1 MIVQVIN
8 ESLNMLP
15 AYETPQSAGM
25 DVRCT
30 EHIVMNPGER
40 VLAKTGLYVE
50 IPAGFEIQVR
60 PRSGLALK
68 HGVTVLNT
76 PGTIDADYRGEIG
89 VILMNHSSTVVEFAK
104 GDRIAQ
110 LILARVERIE
120 WQITESLSGT
130 KRGQHGFGS
139 TGK

>member
-1 MIVQVIN
+1 
-8 ESLNMLP
+8 
-15 AYETPQSAGM
+15 
-25 DVRCT
+25 
-30 EHIVMNPGER
+30 
-40 VLAKTGLYVE
+40 
-50 IPAGFEIQVR
+50 
-60 PRSGLALK
+60 LK
-68 HGVTVLNT
+68 QGVTVLNT